1 MMAVAAWR
9 VWLKR
14 TEPDAKLTLRLW
26 FVQLGLNLLWSV
38 LFFGLRRPDLAL
50 IEILLLWLVL
60 VVLQFRLARLDRPAA
75 LLWAPYLAW
84 VSFATFL
91 NFTLWRLN

>member
-1 MMAVAAWR
+1 
-9 VWLKR
+9 
-14 TEPDAKLTLRLW
+14 
-26 FVQLGLNLLWSV
+26 F
-38 LFFGLRRPDLAL
+38 
-50 IEILLLWLVL
+50 
-60 VVLQFRLARLDRPAA
+60 DRPAA